1 MVENKISKFED
12 YTDSLQLFKS
22 TYLYDGYSQD
32 IKKYALFSD
41 NNRGVTDILRY
52 DGYSDCI
59 QIAENG
65 KSTWRILSPKNIF
78 GVELERSINHKKLNS
93 VTTKLILNAGRFDLN
108 RMMVRFAEIDVTNLK
123 DKELLDLVEGIL
135 GKTNEQ
141 LILEYEITQNPNGIL
156 SNAIILD
163 TILMVL
169 RKQDSENFPEIFCNA
184 EDSSIIVISGDK
196 EIKIS
201 NNLVEIGE
209 QFIKYNT
216 INEFPNCKFEIQG
229 IKTKDVIL
237 SDVVSKL
244 TEFNSEKN
252 EKLDSDILFLALKNS
267 QLNQQY
273 ASAAELY
280 TEYKVT
286 SDRIS
291 KYDKDNQEWS

>member
-59 QIAENG
+59 QIDENG

-123 DKELLDLVEGIL
+123 DKELLDLEVLFVSLSSKKKPPLWI
-135 GKTNEQ
+135 
-141 LILEYEITQNPNGIL
+141 IIDNPH
-156 SNAIILD
+156 II
-163 TILMVL
+163 
-169 RKQDSENFPEIFCNA
+169 
-184 EDSSIIVISGDK
+184 
-196 EIKIS
+196 
-201 NNLVEIGE
+201 
-209 QFIKYNT
+209 Y
-216 INEFPNCKFEIQG
+216 
-229 IKTKDVIL
+229 
-237 SDVVSKL
+237 
-244 TEFNSEKN
+244 
-252 EKLDSDILFLALKNS
+252 
-267 QLNQQY
+267 
-273 ASAAELY
+273 
-280 TEYKVT
+280 YK
-286 SDRIS
+286 SY
-291 KYDKDNQEWS
+291 K